1 MISDWARKT
10 FRGVLEAIARMF
22 QRMGLTPNHLTI
34 IGLVLQGI
42 VGLVLALGYLPLG
55 GVLLILF
62 SAFDAVDGTLAR
74 LTGSST
80 KFGSFL
86 DSTIDRYAE
95 GLTLGGLAVHFT
107 WNPGR
112 LEVVLLFATLVGSFL
127 VSYTRAKAESLGLDC
142 KVGILTRAERVL
154 LLAIGLIFYQW
165 QPFTALPPFLTWVLL
180 AMAVLSNVTAVQ
192 RILYVRKI
200 TAPEEKTPGTS
211 EAVAGGPE
219 G

>member
-10 FRGVLEAIARMF
+10 FRGVLEAIARVF

-42 VGLVLALGYLPLG
+42 VGAVLALGYLPLG

-95 GLTLGGLAVHFT
+95 GLTLGGLAIYFT
-107 WNPGR
+107 WNPGQV
-112 LEVVLLFATLVGSFL
+112 EVILVFATLVGSFL
-127 VSYTRAKAESLGLDC
+127 VSYTRAKAESLDLDC

-165 QPFTALPPFLTWVLL
+165 QPFAALPPFLTWVLL
-180 AMAVLSNVTAVQ
+180 VMAILSNVTAVQ

-200 TAPEEKTPGTS
+200 TAPTETEPAS
-211 EAVAGGPE
+211 AEALPGGPE